1 MSVTLLELLNYA
13 LELDRAEEV
22 AGPGHP
28 QLYLWHQERSRV
40 ANRIQHGLQ
49 TQGSDRPWLVCAVS
63 ARIGGSGAWEGAVRS
78 LLLPQP
84 RWSRQRTTTSREE
97 AIAWRLPCG
106 LPGKCGSHVIVLDK
120 QNDSNAE
127 R

>member
-1 MSVTLLELLNYA
+1 MSATLLELLNYA
-13 LELDRAEEV
+13 LELDRVEEV

-63 ARIGGSGAWEGAVRS
+63 ARIGGSGAWEGGS
-78 LLLPQP
+78 
-84 RWSRQRTTTSREE
+84 EE
-97 AIAWRLPCG
+97 PTPAST
-106 LPGKCGSHVIVLDK
+106 K
-120 QNDSNAE
+120 AE
-127 R
+127 QAAHHHE